1 MVSYYYFSEVI
12 PQSVVYFMLR
22 RSRKGFIQYHS
33 YYWSFLAPCKLESH
47 ISMPYHIISN
57 QIIYYHIISYTIISM
72 VHSRFDV
79 DIIII
84 STWSS
89 ASNHSP
95 EQDLQT
101 ATDLSE
107 STPTVA
113 NLLPSLENDRQ
124 AMPCRWWCGS
134 ERSLR

>member
-1 MVSYYYFSEVI
+1 
-12 PQSVVYFMLR
+12 
-22 RSRKGFIQYHS
+22 
-33 YYWSFLAPCKLESH
+33 
-47 ISMPYHIISN
+47 
-57 QIIYYHIISYTIISM
+57 M